1 MALLKPSCTAL
12 VVSSSDKGANVIMK
26 YLDPSKYTSVTSVK
40 NGGEA
45 RRSLISAS
53 YDTIIINS
61 PLTDEFG
68 HELALYAAENSESGI
83 ILIVKSEIFDELS
96 HRMEPFGVMTLAKPL
111 SVSLFHQALSLITAK
126 LERQKLIEKEN
137 AKLRSEIDEIK
148 IVNRA
153 KCTLIQY
160 LNMTEAAAHRYIE
173 KQAMDMRAT
182 KVEIAEKI
190 LKMYED

>member
-1 MALLKPSCTAL
+1 MALLKPSCSVL
-12 VVSSSDKGANVIMK
+12 VVSSSDKGADVIMK
-26 YLDPSKYTSVTSVK
+26 YLDPTKFTSVTAVK
-40 NGGEA
+40 NAGEA
-45 RRSLISAS
+45 SRNLISGT

-68 HELALYAAENSESGI
+68 HELALYAAENSASGI
-83 ILIVKSEIFDELS
+83 ILIAKSEIFDELS
-96 HRMEPFGVMTLAKPL
+96 SRMEPYGVLTIAKPI
-111 SVSLFHQALSLITAK
+111 SASLFHQALSLMTAK
-126 LERQKLIEKEN
+126 QERLKRVEIEN
-137 AKLRSEIDEIK
+137 AKLRSKIDEIK

>member
-1 MALLKPSCTAL
+1 MEPYGVLTIAKP
-12 VVSSSDKGANVIMK
+12 
-26 YLDPSKYTSVTSVK
+26 
-40 NGGEA
+40 
-45 RRSLISAS
+45 ISA
-53 YDTIIINS
+53 
-61 PLTDEFG
+61 
-68 HELALYAAENSESGI
+68 
-83 ILIVKSEIFDELS
+83 
-96 HRMEPFGVMTLAKPL
+96 
-111 SVSLFHQALSLITAK
+111 SLFHQALSLMTAK
-126 LERQKLIEKEN
+126 QERLKRAEMEN
-137 AKLRSEIDEIK
+137 AKLRSKIDEIK

>member
-1 MALLKPSCTAL
+1 MALLKPSYTAL
-12 VVSSSDKGANVIMK
+12 VVSSSNKGAEVIMK
-26 YLDPSKYTSVTSVK
+26 YLDPSKFMSVTVVK
-40 NGGEA
+40 NAGEA
-45 RRSLISAS
+45 RRSFISGS
-53 YDTIIINS
+53 YDTIIINT

-68 HELALYAAENSESGI
+68 HELALYASENSSSGI

-96 HRMEPFGVMTLAKPL
+96 SRMEPFGIFTIAKPL
-111 SVSLFHQALSLITAK
+111 SASLFHQALSFITAK
-126 LERQKLIEKEN
+126 QERMKKIELEN
-137 AKLRSEIDEIK
+137 AKLRSKIDEIK

>member
-1 MALLKPSCTAL
+1 MALLKPSCSVL
-12 VVSSSDKGANVIMK
+12 VVSSSDKGADVIMK
-26 YLDPSKYTSVTSVK
+26 YLDPTKFTSVTAVK
-40 NGGEA
+40 NAGEA
-45 RRSLISAS
+45 RRSLISTT

-68 HELALYAAENSESGI
+68 HELALYAAENSASGI
-83 ILIVKSEIFDELS
+83 ILIAKSEIFDELS
-96 HRMEPFGVMTLAKPL
+96 SRMEPYGVLTIAKPI
-111 SVSLFHQALSLITAK
+111 SASLFHQALSLMTAK
-126 LERQKLIEKEN
+126 QERLKRAEMEN
-137 AKLRSEIDEIK
+137 AKLRSKIDEIK

-182 KVEIAEKI
+182 KIEIAEKI